1 MRPYYANKMKIMSFK
16 HISQCDLT
24 LLKCFKTF
32 KHCVW
37 IFVAFYMIVIKL
49 VGPSRFNE
57 VAPAKPF
64 VMRRMAEDDVN
75 VRSNYVILS
84 NNLTLNLRFW
94 FNGVCLRFAQWN
106 YLLWLGKRGFYSSVI
121 FITRKLSA
129 LGLRLYMPMFI
140 SFLYRN

>member
-37 IFVAFYMIVIKL
+37 IFVAYYVIVIKL
-49 VGPSRFNE
+49 VGPSRFND
-57 VAPAKPF
+57 VAFCDAQK
-64 VMRRMAEDDVN
+64 AEDDVN

-84 NNLTLNLRFW
+84 NDLTLNLRFW

-106 YLLWLGKRGFYSSVI
+106 YLLWLGKWGFYSSVI